1 MAERQAEVRY
11 GLTVKSIVVAVLG
24 LIIVSLLC
32 GDPQQ
37 GGFTAP
43 GDVSPLK
50 VPGQEFNYWQSQSQV
65 LASIGMGMLFMLI
78 LALVNQVAAAGWWK
92 LHFTRQETGLI
103 LIMVVI
109 GGIYSGGYHGPFRE
123 WFTEGPYVAGQSNPA
138 DRANLWAYMP
148 DVVFGPKDANFW
160 TFIVGEPGRPK
171 LATLMI
177 PWAGLLPMMATA
189 IFFTLGGMLCLVFA
203 SMLLRRLYCTVEYLP
218 MPITEVM
225 TGFLELTQPGSEKVK
240 LFKSKPFIIG
250 LLASFL
256 YTFPLWGMYIW
267 QHLLTGKPAGSP
279 EGSLGGFYLWPLWD
293 FTPKAWLP
301 WVPLRVSLAPWEVG
315 WGMILPINVLA
326 STLIG
331 YLAMFVIFPLIY
343 GYSLGFWGRTF
354 PTGMSGN
361 RDLVM
366 TIYRQSSEGFSLV
379 ALSMGMLFALVAAP
393 LVMNWREVA
402 PIFKALIR
410 EPPEEFDPD
419 RPISYRLTWLLT
431 IGFGLLW
438 YLTAILV
445 VGMAWHA
452 TLFFMAVTSIIFLG
466 YGRMA
471 SETGGWYG
479 IVVPCQYYAHGGL
492 LGAWTLKGFGVMP
505 DPEKHVGNIVT
516 YWHMQTRSTTY
527 AWGDK
532 IPWYS
537 LHSMK
542 VADLTKTK
550 TRAALKTLV
559 GGIALS
565 LTAIAVFYWIYRA
578 YSPRVWKI
586 RGELTA
592 TAPVS
597 LEKGSSKGWP
607 NMMEQWDLGLIQVA
621 IGFATILTLSLLQ
634 PRIPLLRTLSIGGLV
649 WGTWGGHMVWATWL
663 AALIIKYIVLRT
675 GGTRMYEE
683 TVKPVSLGL
692 VAGAFLT
699 FAVMVLGNFLLW
711 LIYGM

>member
-1 MAERQAEVRY
+1 MAERTAEVRP

-32 GDPQQ
+32 GDPQRR
-37 GGFTAP
+37 FEP
-43 GDVSPLK
+43 SPLR
-50 VPGQEFNYWQSQSQV
+50 VTGLEYNYWESQV
-65 LASIGMGMLFMLI
+65 PALSSIGWGILFMLI
-78 LALVNQVAAAGWWK
+78 LALVNQGAAAGWWK
-92 LHFTRQETGLI
+92 IRFTRQETALI

-109 GGIYSGGYHGPFRE
+109 GGIYNGGYHGPFRE
-123 WFTEGPYVAGQSNPA
+123 WFSESADVASKPAA
-138 DRANLWAYMP
+138 DRAKLWAYMP

-160 TFIVGEPGRPK
+160 TFFVGEPGRPK
-171 LATLMI
+171 LRTLMI

-256 YTFPLWGMYIW
+256 YTFPLWGIHFW
-267 QHLLTGKPAGSP
+267 QTVLTGKPAGSP
-279 EGSLGGFYLWPLWD
+279 EGMLGGVLLWPFWD
-293 FTPKAWLP
+293 FTLKGWLP
-301 WVPLRVSLAPWEVG
+301 WVPLQVSLAPWEVG

-343 GYSLGFWGRTF
+343 GYGLGFWGKF
-354 PTGMSGN
+354 SGMSAWELTFAG
-361 RDLVM
+361 
-366 TIYRQSSEGFSLV
+366 IYRQSSEGFSFV
-379 ALSMGMLFALVAAP
+379 ALSLGMLFALVVTP

-419 RPISYRLTWLLT
+419 RPVSYRLTWLLT

-445 VGMAWHA
+445 MGMAWHA
-452 TLFFMAVTSIIFLG
+452 TLFFMAVTSILFLA

-471 SETGGWYG
+471 SETGGFYG
-479 IVVPCQYYAHGGL
+479 LVIPVPYWSHGGL
-492 LGAWTLKGFGVMP
+492 LGAWALRGFGVMP
-505 DPEKHVGNIVT
+505 DPAKPVGSVVT
-516 YWHMQTRSTTY
+516 YWYMQTRGTTF

-559 GGIALS
+559 AGIALS
-565 LTAIAVFYWIYRA
+565 LTAIAVFYFIYRA
-578 YSPRVWKI
+578 YAPWVFKT
-586 RGELTA
+586 RGELTN
-592 TAPVS
+592 TAPGNVAN
-597 LEKGSSKGWP
+597 GSTKGWF
-607 NMMEQWDLGLIQVA
+607 NMIDHWDLGLVQVA
-621 IGFATILTLSLLQ
+621 IGFAAIFALSLLQ
-634 PRIPLLRTLSIGGLV
+634 PRIPLLRTLSMGGLV
-649 WGTWGGHMVWATWL
+649 WGVWGGYMVWATWL
-663 AALIIKYIVLRT
+663 VALVIKYVVLRT
-675 GGTRMYEE
+675 GGTKIYEE
-683 TVKPVSLGL
+683 TVKPASLGL
-692 VAGAFLT
+692 VAGAFIT
-699 FAVMVLGNFLLW
+699 FALMVLGNFLCW
-711 LIYGM
+711 LILGVFLDPSST

>member
-1 MAERQAEVRY
+1 MS
-11 GLTVKSIVVAVLG
+11 GLTVKSIFVAFLG
-24 LIIVSLLC
+24 LVVTALLF
-32 GDPQQ
+32 GDPQRRVWI
-37 GGFTAP
+37 AY
-43 GDVSPLK
+43 
-50 VPGQEFNYWQSQSQV
+50 EFLGIDAGWESQSS
-65 LASIGMGMLFMLI
+65 LFGCFGMGVLFMLI
-78 LALVNQVAAAGWWK
+78 LAVVNQGAAAGWWK
-92 LHFTRQETGLI
+92 TRFTRQEAALV
-103 LIMVVI
+103 LIMVIVA
-109 GGIYSGGYHGPFRE
+109 GVYTGNYHGPFRE
-123 WFTEGPYVAGQSNPA
+123 WFSESAQVAQELDLAKRTE
-138 DRANLWAYMP
+138 LWSYMP

-160 TFIVGEPGRPK
+160 TFFVGEPGRPK
-171 LATLMI
+171 LPTLMI
-177 PWAGLLPMMATA
+177 PWAELIPMMATA
-189 IFFTLGGMLCLVFA
+189 IFFVLGGTLCLVFA

-250 LLASFL
+250 LLVSFL
-256 YTFPLWGMYIW
+256 YTFPLWGIHFW
-267 QHLLTGKPAGSP
+267 QTILTGKPAGSL

-293 FTPKAWLP
+293 FTVKGWLP

-343 GYSLGFWGRTF
+343 GHQLGFWGTF
-354 PTGMSGN
+354 PAGMTAVGLTN
-361 RDLVM
+361 EG
-366 TIYRQSSEGFSLV
+366 IYRQSSEGFSFV
-379 ALSMGMLFALVAAP
+379 AISIGMLFALVAAP
-393 LVMNWREVA
+393 LIMNWHEVT

-445 VGMAWHA
+445 MGMAWHA

-466 YGRMA
+466 YGRMV

-479 IVVPCQYYAHGGL
+479 VVVPSQYRAHGGL

-505 DPEKHVGNIVT
+505 DPAKPVGSIVT
-516 YWHMQTRSTTY
+516 YWHMQTRSTTF

-550 TRAALKTLV
+550 ARAALKMLV
-559 GGIALS
+559 AGIALS

-578 YSPRVWKI
+578 YSTMVWKT
-586 RGELTA
+586 RGELTLE
-592 TAPVS
+592 APGNV
-597 LEKGSSKGWP
+597 EKGETKGYY
-607 NMMEQWDLGLIQVA
+607 NMLAHMDLGLIQVA
-621 IGFATILTLSLLQ
+621 IGFAVILALSLLQ
-634 PRIPLLRTLSIGGLV
+634 PRIPLLRTVSMGGLV
-649 WGTWGGHMVWATWL
+649 WGASGGYMVWATWL
-663 AALIIKYIVLRT
+663 LALIIKYIVLKI
-675 GGTRMYEE
+675 GGTRMYGD
-683 TVKPVSLGL
+683 TVKPLSLGL
-692 VAGAFLT
+692 VAGGLLSLVLMMIGSFLIW
-699 FAVMVLGNFLLW
+699 V
-711 LIYGM
+711 IYGYYK